1 MKWIFFDLGATLVD
15 ESDVYKSWCGRL
27 CHAEF
32 SSASALMLCHAELVA
47 VGGFQLKLK
56 PKSCLL

>member
-15 ESDVYKSWCGRL
+15 ESDVYKSLCGRL

-32 SSASALMLCHAELVA
+32 SSASALMLCHTELVRLWRFSA
-47 VGGFQLKLK
+47 YA
-56 PKSCLL
+56 

>member
-15 ESDVYKSWCGRL
+15 ESDVYKSL
-27 CHAEF
+27 
-32 SSASALMLCHAELVA
+32 SAGLCHAELVA
-47 VGGFQLKLK
+47 VGGFQLMPK